1 MRWSLRDD
9 RSAAIALAVLRAL
22 LVAVIFA
29 SERLVDARRLAGWP
43 FVVVLALAGGY
54 ALLGIVVA
62 CRSPGGPAAR
72 RFMRTQPGL
81 DVVFLAALACTSGGA
96 YSDAR
101 KAFLVIPLTAA
112 FSERPATT
120 AKWSLIAVAAFSLQA
135 VIAGGHPAGA
145 LNSWERAM
153 LNQDLYLAWTCAAA
167 MLLAVA
173 LKRRSTETQE
183 LARSRQR
190 LVTQAIDSVERERT
204 RLAGALHDRPV
215 QNLMAA
221 RHDLRRAERS
231 GDAESFARVRQALDA
246 TIDQLREEIFNLHPH
261 VLDHAGLSAALEQ
274 VARRHAAETAA
285 EVEVQV
291 DTEVAPADREVLFAF
306 GRELLGNAAKHAR
319 ATHIRCTVARHGGT
333 VVLAVSDD
341 GCGLAP
347 GRLRQ
352 ALLDGHIG
360 LATLKERVDALG
372 GVIEI
377 ATADSRGCTVRV
389 ALPDPSSDSERAR
402 WPAGVS
408 DRVTRQDALRVS
420 PA

>member
-43 FVVVLALAGGY
+43 FDLVLGLASGY
-54 ALLGIVVA
+54 ALVGMVVA
-62 CRSPGGPAAR
+62 FRSPGGPATH
-72 RFMRTQPGL
+72 RFTRMQPAL

-112 FSERPATT
+112 FSERSATT
-120 AKWSLIAVAAFSLQA
+120 AQWSLIAVAAFSIQA
-135 VIAGGHPAGA
+135 VIAGGHPTGA
-145 LNSWERAM
+145 LNSWERMM

-173 LKRRSTETQE
+173 LKRRSAQTQE

-190 LVTQAIDSVERERT
+190 LVTQAIESVERERT
-204 RLAGALHDRPV
+204 RLAGALHDLPV

-231 GDAESFARVRQALDA
+231 GDVESFRRVRRALDA
-246 TIDQLREEIFNLHPH
+246 TIEQLREEIFDLHPH

-285 EVEVQV
+285 EVVVQV
-291 DTEVAPADREVLFAF
+291 APEVPPADREVLFAF
-306 GRELLGNAAKHAR
+306 GRELLGNAAKHAG
-319 ATHIRCTVARHGGT
+319 ATHIQCTVARNGRT
-333 VVLAVSDD
+333 VVVAVSDD
-341 GCGLAP
+341 GCGIAP

-360 LATLKERVDALG
+360 LATLTERVDALG
-372 GVIEI
+372 GTIEI
-377 ATADSRGCTVRV
+377 ATADGRGCTVRV
-389 ALPDPSSDSERAR
+389 ALPDPSSDPERAR
-402 WPAGVS
+402 WPTGVS
-408 DRVTRQDALRVS
+408 DRVTHQDTLRVS